1 MLFYTIGLAIQRF
14 QRQVRRASSTSLPCN
29 SFLFEFH
36 VMTNLS
42 SQSNHASSVF
52 HMSRKRPAHTIK
64 IVAIFVRLCLTK
76 EKMLDVQRT
85 ATRQSLQI
93 KKKTIGAGAETT
105 FATAVAM
112 RSA

>member
-1 MLFYTIGLAIQRF
+1 MLEDSGGDGYHEQRARLLRLSLQAIGWAIHPSKRQVHEAMLFYTIGLAIQRF

-64 IVAIFVRLCLTK
+64 MVAILVR
-76 EKMLDVQRT
+76 
-85 ATRQSLQI
+85 
-93 KKKTIGAGAETT
+93 
-105 FATAVAM
+105 
-112 RSA
+112 